1 MAALGKDRGVEQQH
15 VCPWWMAYTFDNPL
29 RRLVHKPAGMF
40 GDYVGPGG
48 RAADIGCG
56 MGFFSLGL
64 ARLVGD
70 EGKVYSLDL
79 QEKMLRRVRGRAER
93 AGLGGRIE
101 TRQVAAGSLNA
112 EDLAG
117 SLDLVLA
124 FWMLHEV
131 PDQAGFLAQ
140 TRQLLRPGGVLFLAE
155 PRMHVSREDFAAS
168 LELAAA
174 AGYALAASPK
184 LAMSRAAVLRV

>member
-1 MAALGKDRGVEQQH
+1 MEKQH
-15 VCPWWMAYTFDNPL
+15 VCPWWLAYTFDNPL
-29 RRLVHKPAGMF
+29 RRLAHDPAKMF
-40 GDYVGPGG
+40 GEYVGRGS

-79 QEKMLRRVRGRAER
+79 QEKMLSRVRGRAER

-101 TRQVAAGSLNA
+101 TRQVTADNLGG
-112 EDLAG
+112 EDLSG
-117 SLDLVLA
+117 GLDLVLA

-131 PDQAGFLAQ
+131 PDQAGFMAQ
-140 TRQLLRPGGVLFLAE
+140 VKHLLKPGGVFFLAE
-155 PRMHVSREDFAAS
+155 PRMHVSQEAFAAS
-168 LELAAA
+168 LKLTQEAGYDLAAQ
-174 AGYALAASPK
+174 PK
-184 LAMSRAAVLRV
+184 VSMSRAAVLKG